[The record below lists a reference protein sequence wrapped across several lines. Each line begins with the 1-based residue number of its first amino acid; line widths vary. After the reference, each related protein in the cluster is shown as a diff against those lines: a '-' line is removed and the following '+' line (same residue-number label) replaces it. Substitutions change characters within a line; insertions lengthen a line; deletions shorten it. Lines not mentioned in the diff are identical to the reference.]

1 MGDDDDITLDTK
13 GQYFAIEH
21 TNVVVHKTEDKILG
35 IAVLEEGE
43 WILTVPVKPT
53 KTMIAVA
60 EEYNFELPPTKED
73 IEEVLEL
80 ARGEI
85 NLVYRHMEELSSAY
99 SRLEELSTKL

>member
-1 MGDDDDITLDTK
+1 MGDDDITLDPK
-13 GQYFAIEH
+13 GEYFAIEH

-53 KTMIAVA
+53 KAMIEAA
-60 EEYNFELPPTKED
+60 KEYDFELPPTKED
-73 IEEVLEL
+73 IKDVLEL
-80 ARGEI
+80 AREEI
-85 NLVYRHMEELSSAY
+85 NLVYRHMEELSNAY

>member
-1 MGDDDDITLDTK
+1 MSDDDITLDKK
-13 GQYFAIEH
+13 GEYFAIEH
-21 TNVVVHKTEDKILG
+21 TNVVVHQTENKILG

-43 WILTVPVKPT
+43 WILTIPVKPT
-53 KTMIAVA
+53 KAMIAAA
-60 EEYNFELPPTKED
+60 EEYDFDLPPTKEE
-73 IEEVLEL
+73 IEEELEL